1 MIFLILSIFLYSI
14 NNYFWKKI
22 LSDSNIW
29 FVIALRSSFT
39 IILGLICSF
48 FIYPELLN
56 AITWH
61 QLKFVLM
68 ASTLGA
74 FGLICMVSA
83 LKNGSLGQFGIFN
96 LLTVF
101 ITVTYLIVF
110 ENLNIK
116 YYIIGSSFIIVGFAF
131 YLSQLKNEKVTDNSI
146 KQYLLLGLMTL
157 LFSLSGLM
165 HWYNLKVS
173 IPVMTTLLIQ
183 ESTVFVFGI
192 TFFLLQPQKV
202 IIAVVRNSTNKKIA
216 LVFFMAIIIFLAV
229 WFGFMGLKIT
239 NPTISSLLSLA
250 VPIIT
255 IFFGN
260 LFLKEKINATVF
272 YSFLLIS
279 IGAFLLYLD
288 LNHFYN

>member
-39 IILGLICSF
+39 IILGLIWSY
-48 FIYPELLN
+48 FIDPELLN
-56 AITWH
+56 TITWQ
-61 QLKFVLM
+61 QLKFVLI
-68 ASTLGA
+68 ASILGA
-74 FGLICMVSA
+74 LGLICMVSA
-83 LKNGSLGQFGIFN
+83 LKNGSLIQYGIFN
-96 LLTVF
+96 LLTIF
-101 ITVTYLIVF
+101 ITVTYLIIF

-116 YYIIGSSFIIVGFAF
+116 YYIIGSSFIIVGFAI
-131 YLSQLKNEKVTDNSI
+131 YLSQLKKEKVADNSI
-146 KQYLLLGLMTL
+146 KQYLLLSLMA
-157 LFSLSGLM
+157 LFFSFSGLM

-173 IPVMTTLLIQ
+173 IPVMASLLIQ
-183 ESTVFVFGI
+183 EGIVFVFGI

-202 IIAVVRNSTNKKIA
+202 IIEVIRNSTNKII
-216 LVFFMAIIIFLAV
+216 LVVFMSIIIFLAV

-239 NPTISSLLSLA
+239 NPIISSLLSLA

-255 IFFGN
+255 IFLGN
-260 LFLKEKINATVF
+260 LFLKEKINSTIL
-272 YSFLLIS
+272 YSFILIL

-288 LNHFYN
+288 LNHFNN

>member
-39 IILGLICSF
+39 IILGLIWSY
-48 FIYPELLN
+48 FIDPEFLN
-56 AITWH
+56 TITWQ
-61 QLKFVLM
+61 QLKFVLI
-68 ASTLGA
+68 ASILGA
-74 FGLICMVSA
+74 LGLICMVSA
-83 LKNGSLGQFGIFN
+83 LKNGSLIQYGIFN
-96 LLTVF
+96 LLTIF
-101 ITVTYLIVF
+101 ITVTYLIIF

-116 YYIIGSSFIIVGFAF
+116 YYIIGSSFIIVGFAI
-131 YLSQLKNEKVTDNSI
+131 YLSQLKKEKVADNSI
-146 KQYLLLGLMTL
+146 KQYLLLSLMA
-157 LFSLSGLM
+157 LFFSFSGLM

-173 IPVMTTLLIQ
+173 IPVMASLLIQ
-183 ESTVFVFGI
+183 EGTVFVFGI

-202 IIAVVRNSTNKKIA
+202 IIEVIRNSTNKII
-216 LVFFMAIIIFLAV
+216 LVVFMSIIIFLAV

-239 NPTISSLLSLA
+239 NPIISSLLSLA

-260 LFLKEKINATVF
+260 LFLKEKINSTI
-272 YSFLLIS
+272 L
-279 IGAFLLYLD
+279 
-288 LNHFYN
+288 

>member
-39 IILGLICSF
+39 IILGLIWSY
-48 FIYPELLN
+48 FIDPEFLN
-56 AITWH
+56 TITWH
-61 QLKFVLM
+61 QLKFVLI
-68 ASTLGA
+68 ASILGA
-74 FGLICMVSA
+74 LGLICMVSA
-83 LKNGSLGQFGIFN
+83 LKNGSLIQYGIFN
-96 LLTVF
+96 LLTIF
-101 ITVTYLIVF
+101 ITVTYLIIF

-116 YYIIGSSFIIVGFAF
+116 YYIIGSSFIIVGFAI
-131 YLSQLKNEKVTDNSI
+131 YLSQLKKEKVADNSI
-146 KQYLLLGLMTL
+146 KQYLLLSLMA
-157 LFSLSGLM
+157 LFFSFSGLM

-173 IPVMTTLLIQ
+173 IPVMASLLIQ
-183 ESTVFVFGI
+183 EGTVFVFGI

-202 IIAVVRNSTNKKIA
+202 IIEVIRNSTNKII
-216 LVFFMAIIIFLAV
+216 LVVFMSIIIFLAV

-239 NPTISSLLSLA
+239 NPIISSLLSLA

-255 IFFGN
+255 IFLGN
-260 LFLKEKINATVF
+260 LFLKEKINSTIL
-272 YSFLLIS
+272 YSFILIL

-288 LNHFYN
+288 LNHFNN

>member
-39 IILGLICSF
+39 IILGLIWSY
-48 FIYPELLN
+48 FIDPEFLN
-56 AITWH
+56 TITWQ
-61 QLKFVLM
+61 QLKFVLI
-68 ASTLGA
+68 ASILGA
-74 FGLICMVSA
+74 LGLICMVSA
-83 LKNGSLGQFGIFN
+83 LKNGSLIQYGIFN
-96 LLTVF
+96 LLTIF
-101 ITVTYLIVF
+101 ITVTYLIIF

-116 YYIIGSSFIIVGFAF
+116 YYIIGSSFIIVGFAI
-131 YLSQLKNEKVTDNSI
+131 YLSQLKKEKVADNSI
-146 KQYLLLGLMTL
+146 KQYLLLSLMA
-157 LFSLSGLM
+157 LFFSFSGLM

-173 IPVMTTLLIQ
+173 IPVMASLLIQ
-183 ESTVFVFGI
+183 EGTVFVFGI

-202 IIAVVRNSTNKKIA
+202 IIEVIRNSTNKII
-216 LVFFMAIIIFLAV
+216 LVVFMSIIIFLAV

-239 NPTISSLLSLA
+239 NPIISSLLSLA

-260 LFLKEKINATVF
+260 LFLKEKINSTIL
-272 YSFLLIS
+272 YSFILIL

-288 LNHFYN
+288 LNHFNN

>member
-1 MIFLILSIFLYSI
+1 
-14 NNYFWKKI
+14 
-22 LSDSNIW
+22 
-29 FVIALRSSFT
+29 
-39 IILGLICSF
+39 
-48 FIYPELLN
+48 
-56 AITWH
+56 
-61 QLKFVLM
+61 M
-68 ASTLGA
+68 ASILGA

-96 LLTVF
+96 LLTIF

-116 YYIIGSSFIIVGFAF
+116 YYIIGSSFIIVGFSF
-131 YLSQLKNEKVTDNSI
+131 YLSQLKKEKVADNSI

-173 IPVMTTLLIQ
+173 IPVMATLLIQ

-260 LFLKEKINATVF
+260 LFLKEKINASIF

>member
-39 IILGLICSF
+39 IILGLIWSY
-48 FIYPELLN
+48 FIAPEFLN
-56 AITWH
+56 TITWQ
-61 QLKFVLM
+61 QLKFVLI
-68 ASTLGA
+68 ASILGA
-74 FGLICMVSA
+74 LGLICMVSA
-83 LKNGSLGQFGIFN
+83 LKNGSLIQYGIFN
-96 LLTVF
+96 LLTIL
-101 ITVTYLIVF
+101 ITVTYLIIF

-116 YYIIGSSFIIVGFAF
+116 YYIIGSSFIIVGFAI
-131 YLSQLKNEKVTDNSI
+131 YLSQLKKEKVADNSI
-146 KQYLLLGLMTL
+146 KQYLLLSLMA
-157 LFSLSGLM
+157 LFFSFSGLM

-173 IPVMTTLLIQ
+173 IPVMASLLIQ
-183 ESTVFVFGI
+183 EGTVFVFGI

-202 IIAVVRNSTNKKIA
+202 IIEVIRNSTNKII
-216 LVFFMAIIIFLAV
+216 LVVFMSIIIFLAV

-239 NPTISSLLSLA
+239 NPIISSLLSLA

-255 IFFGN
+255 IFLGN
-260 LFLKEKINATVF
+260 LFLKEKINSTIL
-272 YSFLLIS
+272 YSFILIL

-288 LNHFYN
+288 LNHFNN

>member
-39 IILGLICSF
+39 IILGLIWSY
-48 FIYPELLN
+48 FIAPEFLN
-56 AITWH
+56 TITWQ
-61 QLKFVLM
+61 QLKFVLI
-68 ASTLGA
+68 ASILGA
-74 FGLICMVSA
+74 LGLICMVSA
-83 LKNGSLGQFGIFN
+83 LKNGSLIQYGIFN
-96 LLTVF
+96 LLTIF
-101 ITVTYLIVF
+101 ITVTYLIIF

-116 YYIIGSSFIIVGFAF
+116 YYIIGSSFIIVGFAI
-131 YLSQLKNEKVTDNSI
+131 YLSQLKKEKVADNSI
-146 KQYLLLGLMTL
+146 KQYLLLSLMA
-157 LFSLSGLM
+157 LFFSFSGLM

-173 IPVMTTLLIQ
+173 IPVMASLLIQ
-183 ESTVFVFGI
+183 EGTVFVFGI

-202 IIAVVRNSTNKKIA
+202 IIEVIRNSTNKII
-216 LVFFMAIIIFLAV
+216 LVVFMSIIIFLAV

-239 NPTISSLLSLA
+239 NPIISSLLSLA

-255 IFFGN
+255 IFLGN
-260 LFLKEKINATVF
+260 LFLKEKINSTIL
-272 YSFLLIS
+272 YSFILIL

-288 LNHFYN
+288 LNHFNN

>member
-39 IILGLICSF
+39 IILGLIWSY
-48 FIYPELLN
+48 FIDPEFLN
-56 AITWH
+56 TITWQ
-61 QLKFVLM
+61 QLKFVLI
-68 ASTLGA
+68 ASILGA
-74 FGLICMVSA
+74 LGLICMVSA
-83 LKNGSLGQFGIFN
+83 LKNGSLIQYGIFN
-96 LLTVF
+96 LLTIF
-101 ITVTYLIVF
+101 ITVTYLIIF

-116 YYIIGSSFIIVGFAF
+116 YYIIGSSFIIVGFAI
-131 YLSQLKNEKVTDNSI
+131 YLSQLKKEKVADNSI
-146 KQYLLLGLMTL
+146 KQYLLLSLMA
-157 LFSLSGLM
+157 LFFSFSGLM

-173 IPVMTTLLIQ
+173 IPVMASLLIQ
-183 ESTVFVFGI
+183 EGTVFVFGI

-202 IIAVVRNSTNKKIA
+202 IIEVIRNSTNKII
-216 LVFFMAIIIFLAV
+216 LVVFMSIIIFLEV

-239 NPTISSLLSLA
+239 NPIISSLLSLA

-255 IFFGN
+255 IFLGN
-260 LFLKEKINATVF
+260 LFLKEKINSTIL
-272 YSFLLIS
+272 YSFILIL

-288 LNHFYN
+288 LNHFNN

>member
-39 IILGLICSF
+39 IILGLIWSY
-48 FIYPELLN
+48 FIDPEFLN
-56 AITWH
+56 TITWQ
-61 QLKFVLM
+61 QLKFVLI
-68 ASTLGA
+68 ASILGA
-74 FGLICMVSA
+74 LGLICMVSA
-83 LKNGSLGQFGIFN
+83 LKNGSLIQYGIFN
-96 LLTVF
+96 LLTIL
-101 ITVTYLIVF
+101 ITVTYLIIF

-116 YYIIGSSFIIVGFAF
+116 YYIIGSSFIIVGFAI
-131 YLSQLKNEKVTDNSI
+131 YLSQLKKEKVADNSI
-146 KQYLLLGLMTL
+146 KQYLLLSLMA
-157 LFSLSGLM
+157 LFFSFSGLM

-173 IPVMTTLLIQ
+173 IPVMASLLIH
-183 ESTVFVFGI
+183 EGTVFVFGI

-202 IIAVVRNSTNKKIA
+202 IIEVIRNSTNKII
-216 LVFFMAIIIFLAV
+216 LVVFMSIIIFLAV

-239 NPTISSLLSLA
+239 NPIISSLLSLA

-255 IFFGN
+255 IFLGN
-260 LFLKEKINATVF
+260 LFLKEKINSTIL
-272 YSFLLIS
+272 YSFILIL

-288 LNHFYN
+288 LNHFNN

>member
-39 IILGLICSF
+39 IILGLIWSY
-48 FIYPELLN
+48 FIDPEFLN
-56 AITWH
+56 TITWQ
-61 QLKFVLM
+61 QLKFVLI
-68 ASTLGA
+68 ASILGA
-74 FGLICMVSA
+74 LGLICMVSA
-83 LKNGSLGQFGIFN
+83 LKNGSLIQYGIFN
-96 LLTVF
+96 LLTIF
-101 ITVTYLIVF
+101 ITVTYLIIF

-116 YYIIGSSFIIVGFAF
+116 YYIIGSSFIIVGFAI
-131 YLSQLKNEKVTDNSI
+131 YLSQLKKEKVADNSI
-146 KQYLLLGLMTL
+146 KQYLLLSLMA
-157 LFSLSGLM
+157 LFFSFSGLM

-173 IPVMTTLLIQ
+173 IPVMASLLIQ
-183 ESTVFVFGI
+183 EGTVFVFGI

-202 IIAVVRNSTNKKIA
+202 IIEVIRNSTNKII
-216 LVFFMAIIIFLAV
+216 LVVFMSIIIFLAV

-239 NPTISSLLSLA
+239 NPIISSLLSLA

-255 IFFGN
+255 IFLGN
-260 LFLKEKINATVF
+260 LFLKEKINSTIL
-272 YSFLLIS
+272 YSFILIL

-288 LNHFYN
+288 LNHFNN

>member
-39 IILGLICSF
+39 IILGLIWSY
-48 FIYPELLN
+48 FIDPEFLN
-56 AITWH
+56 TITWQ
-61 QLKFVLM
+61 QLKFVLI
-68 ASTLGA
+68 ASILGA
-74 FGLICMVSA
+74 LGLICMVSA
-83 LKNGSLGQFGIFN
+83 LKNGSLIQYGIFN
-96 LLTVF
+96 LLTIL
-101 ITVTYLIVF
+101 ITVTYLIIF

-116 YYIIGSSFIIVGFAF
+116 YYIIGSSFIIVGFAI
-131 YLSQLKNEKVTDNSI
+131 YLSQLKKEKVADNSI
-146 KQYLLLGLMTL
+146 KQYLLLSLMA
-157 LFSLSGLM
+157 LFFSFSGLM

-173 IPVMTTLLIQ
+173 IPVMASLLIQ
-183 ESTVFVFGI
+183 EGTVFVFGI

-202 IIAVVRNSTNKKIA
+202 IIEVIRNSTNKII
-216 LVFFMAIIIFLAV
+216 LVVFMSIIIFLAV

-239 NPTISSLLSLA
+239 NPIISSLLSLA

-255 IFFGN
+255 IFLGN
-260 LFLKEKINATVF
+260 LFLKEKINSTIL
-272 YSFLLIS
+272 YSFILIL

-288 LNHFYN
+288 LNHFNN